1 MDLFEELRRRGGI
14 TRTRTLRD
22 AGVTEHAIRRAK
34 ADGAVI
40 RPRNGWVALPDADWF
55 ALAVVR
61 RGLVISCVSLAERRG
76 LWVPERHQ
84 RHVVASPHS
93 SRFSVP
99 EHAVVHWAEPVI
111 PREPD
116 AVEDD
121 LRNALVL
128 VARCQPLETAL
139 VIWESA
145 LNKDL
150 IDRASMARLDLPAA
164 ARQVLDRARPFADS
178 GLETIII
185 HRLQWLRL
193 PMLAQAW
200 LYGHR
205 VDLLIGKRLV
215 VQLDGATHAGP
226 QRTSD
231 IAHDALLALHGFH
244 VLRFSYEQV
253 MDQWEQV
260 QAVITEAVAQGLH
273 LADR

>member
-1 MDLFEELRRRGGI
+1 MDLIDELRRRGGI
-14 TRTRTLRD
+14 TRTRTLLD
-22 AGVTEHAIRRAK
+22 AGVSAHALRRAK
-34 ADGAVI
+34 EAGVVI
-40 RPRNGWVALPDADWF
+40 RPRNGWVALPDADWL

-61 RGLVISCVSLAERRG
+61 RGLLLSCVSVAERRG
-76 LWVPERHQ
+76 LWVPERNQ

-99 EHAVVHWAEPVI
+99 EHAVVHWTRPVV
-111 PREPD
+111 PRSAD

-128 VARCQPLETAL
+128 VARCQPIETAL

-145 LNKDL
+145 LNKRL
-150 IDRASMARLDLPAA
+150 IDRVSMARLELPAA
-164 ARQVLDRARPFADS
+164 ARSVLDRARPYADS
-178 GLETIII
+178 GLETIIV
-185 HRLQWLRL
+185 HRLRWLGLSML
-193 PMLAQAW
+193 PQAW

-205 VDLLIGKRLV
+205 VDLLIGERLV
-215 VQLDGATHAGP
+215 IQLDGATHTGA

-231 IAHDALLALHGFH
+231 IEHDALLKLHGFH

-253 MDQWEQV
+253 IDRWEQV
-260 QAVITEAVAQGLH
+260 QALITEAVAQGLH